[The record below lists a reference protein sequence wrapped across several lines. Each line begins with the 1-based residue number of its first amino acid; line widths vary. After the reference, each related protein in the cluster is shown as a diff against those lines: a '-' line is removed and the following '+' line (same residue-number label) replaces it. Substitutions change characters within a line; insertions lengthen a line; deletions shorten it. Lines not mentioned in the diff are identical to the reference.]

1 MKLIFAIALLW
12 TFIAPFTQDNDA
24 VKWIETEATIVEVHN
39 KIKAKSTRAFA
50 MVSFTANDGKEY
62 QTQVEIFAIPLYG
75 TIKSVGDQVSILYH
89 PEKPLLAK
97 TPAASFIEKN
107 GLYLFLLAGVVFSFY
122 RLRKGYAKQT
132 KE

>member
-1 MKLIFAIALLW
+1 MKFVIPIVFLWALFAPI
-12 TFIAPFTQDNDA
+12 TQANEVTEWVA
-24 VKWIETEATIVEVHN
+24 TEATIVKVHN

-50 MVSFTANDGKEY
+50 MVSFTAKDGKEY
-62 QTQVEIFAIPLYG
+62 QTQVEIFAIPFYG
-75 TIKSVGDQVSILYH
+75 TIKSVGDQVRILYH

-107 GLYLFLLAGVVFSFY
+107 GLYLFLFAGVVFSFY